1 ARVPIPLDFEMPIVY
16 VLRGTIYLPLK
27 GPSPTRVMKA
37 GRRRSMLIERL
48 VALASKRASSLL
60 AEVALVGK
68 WHVRGSN
75 LGRPMRESFPY
86 RSAHLVVGLGLMTII
101 PEVLCRPSPPS
112 DPSGLRPWNERHHV
126 VFSKDNESF
135 TYHARSYFD
144 RPRAVVEGKK
154 KKARRPL
161 YPTWRLDCLAPG
173 SEASRRCRPKRL
185 EVLNSRGMPVNAS
198 TMELEG
204 HWDDR
209 HAVVFAKDNE
219 DIYTDQRSFFDRL
232 RDRPDFSVG
241 GLSSGSEGSSL
252 WLSLSVEEPTEPVK
266 ASWKLTQTTLHNRS
280 REEDGGLGPKS
291 YSLPKSGREGIL
303 GRSW

>member
-1 ARVPIPLDFEMPIVY
+1 
-16 VLRGTIYLPLK
+16 
-27 GPSPTRVMKA
+27 
-37 GRRRSMLIERL
+37 
-48 VALASKRASSLL
+48 
-60 AEVALVGK
+60 
-68 WHVRGSN
+68 
-75 LGRPMRESFPY
+75 
-86 RSAHLVVGLGLMTII
+86 
-101 PEVLCRPSPPS
+101 
-112 DPSGLRPWNERHHV
+112 
-126 VFSKDNESF
+126 
-135 TYHARSYFD
+135 
-144 RPRAVVEGKK
+144 
-154 KKARRPL
+154 
-161 YPTWRLDCLAPG
+161 
-173 SEASRRCRPKRL
+173 
-185 EVLNSRGMPVNAS
+185 MPVNAS

-291 YSLPKSGREGIL
+291 YSLPKSVFRSSFYEPSSSAGWKDRHHIAFSKGNPSFSKNLRSYFDRPREL
-303 GRSW
+303 SVASAEDFLPAV